1 MKILITG
8 GTGFI
13 GRHLANRLLA
23 QGHAVIVLSRQ
34 AQVSAGCELH
44 PQVRIVQWDGASA
57 EGWGEQ
63 LDGADAIIN
72 LAGANIAGDGLL
84 PTRWSAERKDLI
96 TRSRVAAGHA
106 VVQAITA
113 ATRKPRVL
121 LQASGIDYYAAQPS
135 MQQPPVNEDA
145 PRGEGFLAEV
155 CAQWE
160 QVTAPVE
167 TLGVR
172 RVILR
177 TGVVL
182 SAHGGALP
190 RMALPFRFFA
200 GGPLGNGQQP
210 VSWIH
215 LEDQLAAIE
224 FLLHQDS
231 AHGAFNLC
239 APHPLSNAAF
249 MRELGRALH
258 RPALLP
264 APSVALKLALGEMST
279 LLLSGRRAIPQRLLD
294 LGYVFSYP
302 TADQALAAIYA
313 H

>member
-13 GRHLANRLLA
+13 GRHLANRWAA

-34 AQVSAGCELH
+34 AQAPGAAGLH
-44 PQVRIVQWDGASA
+44 PQVRILAWDGVSA
-57 EGWGEQ
+57 QGWGSE
-63 LDGADAIIN
+63 LEGADAIVN
-72 LAGANIAGDGLL
+72 LAGANIAGEGLL

-96 TRSRVAAGHA
+96 TRSRVAAGQA

-113 ATRKPRVL
+113 ATVKPRVL

-135 MQQPPVNEDA
+135 MELPPVNEDS

-160 QVTAPVE
+160 QATAPVE
-167 TLGVR
+167 ILGVR
-172 RVILR
+172 RVIMR

-182 SAHGGALP
+182 SDNGGALP

-200 GGPLGNGQQP
+200 GGTLGNGQQP

-215 LEDQLAAIE
+215 LEDQLGAIE
-224 FLLHQDS
+224 FLLAQEA

-264 APSVALKLALGEMST
+264 APALALKLALGEMST
-279 LLLSGRRAIPQRLLD
+279 LLLSGRRALPQRLLD
-294 LGYVFSYP
+294 MGYVFRYP
-302 TADQALAAIYA
+302 TADTALAALYA
-313 H
+313 P